1 MRAVSLVATSGYLVP
16 GIVLMPEQR
25 DYRYAGMI
33 CTPTIKMNSHFIHEK
48 NNFQVYCTDKVELSI
63 DYRYA
68 SRS

>member
-1 MRAVSLVATSGYLVP
+1 
-16 GIVLMPEQR
+16 MPEQR

-48 NNFQVYCTDKVELSI
+48 NNFQVHCTDKVELSI